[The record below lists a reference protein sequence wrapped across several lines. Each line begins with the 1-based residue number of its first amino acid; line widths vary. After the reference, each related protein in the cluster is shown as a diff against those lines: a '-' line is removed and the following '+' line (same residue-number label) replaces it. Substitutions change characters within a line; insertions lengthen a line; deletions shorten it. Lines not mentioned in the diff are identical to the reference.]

1 MSENKIKVN
10 IKFCEKYSHEILR
23 KIIIMVNTPSQRK
36 APEITTRLAYVDM

>member
-10 IKFCEKYSHEILR
+10 INCEKYSHEILR

-36 APEITTRLAYVDM
+36 APEITTRLASEDM